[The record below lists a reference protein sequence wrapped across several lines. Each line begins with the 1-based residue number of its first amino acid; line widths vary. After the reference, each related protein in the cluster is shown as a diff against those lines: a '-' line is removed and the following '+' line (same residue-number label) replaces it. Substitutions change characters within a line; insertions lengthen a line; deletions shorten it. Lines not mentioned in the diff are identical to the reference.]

1 MAIEHGYEFSD
12 DEMISFDSE
21 TIPPEIL
28 EEFVSEM
35 SRILRDTDNNG
46 RDKVESKKD
55 LAKRGIPSP
64 NIFDGGVMVYAPIHK
79 PPSAMDLMFG

>member
-1 MAIEHGYEFSD
+1 
-12 DEMISFDSE
+12 
-21 TIPPEIL
+21 
-28 EEFVSEM
+28 M

-79 PPSAMDLMFG
+79 PPSAMSLMF